1 MKVGSREERTEGWI
15 GLRTSWR
22 PGIAA
27 VFEERLRYGEALEK
41 ILNGLTKRDTKEGK
55 ERKERKSAY
64 QWSGRTV
71 TIASNGKFT

>member
-1 MKVGSREERTEGWI
+1 
-15 GLRTSWR
+15 
-22 PGIAA
+22 

-55 ERKERKSAY
+55 ERKERKERKSAY